1 MRRADGNR
9 VAVAADRD
17 TDSGVSV
24 ECATASEARTDLR
37 IGCFEER
44 DLPDGCRWRLC
55 VEMNGHNDES
65 KK

>member
-1 MRRADGNR
+1 
-9 VAVAADRD
+9 
-17 TDSGVSV
+17 VSV
-24 ECATASEARTDLR
+24 ERATASEVGADLG

-55 VEMNGHNDES
+55 VEMNGQNGER